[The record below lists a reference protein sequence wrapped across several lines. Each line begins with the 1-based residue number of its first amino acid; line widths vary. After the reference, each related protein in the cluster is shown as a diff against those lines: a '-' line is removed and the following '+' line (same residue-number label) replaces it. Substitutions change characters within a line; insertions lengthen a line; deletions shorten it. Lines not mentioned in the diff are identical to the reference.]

1 MSCAA
6 AHRVIQL
13 EQQARKLGIHTSLL
27 FLGDCFFGSPTVI
40 QPLNIPLILKR
51 VRDFDV
57 IHAGGSGPACVM
69 GIMKPLMKSE
79 TLIVYDVHGDVMAE
93 TQLTMNTGR
102 GLVGH
107 FNALQI
113 IATDSVAVKHAD
125 YFLAASNGVKQS
137 LLARG
142 IKDEAI
148 EVIPNGVDLRLFDC
162 KRTES
167 NEPSSRLFTVT
178 YAGSF
183 LPWHGV
189 HSLIDSAQRL
199 KNGDIKF
206 KIIGFRGRDS
216 KLRET
221 IRTKLGNKVDLMGW
235 LPQDELIAHLKRS
248 DVLIIPADAYS
259 RRVRQAAFP
268 TKFAE
273 YLALGKP
280 VIVTRVDEVSEL
292 VEAFDCGFVCQP
304 TPESL
309 ADTIRQAR
317 DTPEAI
323 LSKKGMNG
331 RRLAEVQL
339 DVNLIGKRYVA
350 FLKRIVE
357 NQK

>member
-13 EQQARKLGIHTSLL
+13 EKQARKLGVETSLL
-27 FLGDCFFGSPTVI
+27 FLGDCSFGSPTVI
-40 QPLNIPLILKR
+40 QPLNIPFILKH

-57 IHAGGSGPACVM
+57 IHAGASGPACVM
-69 GIMKPLMKSE
+69 GIMKPLMKSG

-93 TQLTMNTGR
+93 THLTMSRGR
-102 GLVGH
+102 GLAARL
-107 FNALQI
+107 NALQI
-113 IATDSVAVKHAD
+113 IATDSVAVRRAD

-142 IKDEAI
+142 IGDETI
-148 EVIPNGVDLRLFDC
+148 EVIPNGVDLGLFDC
-162 KRTES
+162 ERTAS
-167 NEPSSRLFTVT
+167 DEPSPRFFTVT

-189 HSLIDSAQRL
+189 HTLIASAQALR
-199 KNGDIKF
+199 NDDIKF
-206 KIIGFRGRDS
+206 KIIGFRERDS

-221 IRTKLGNKVDLMGW
+221 IRIKLGKRVDLMGW
-235 LPQDELIAHLKRS
+235 LPQDELISHLKKS
-248 DVLIIPADAYS
+248 DVLIIPADACS

-292 VEAFDCGFVCQP
+292 VEGFDCGFVCQP

-323 LSKKGMNG
+323 LLKKGMNG
-331 RRLAEVQL
+331 RRLAEAQL
-339 DVNLIGKRYVA
+339 DVSLIGKRYVA

>member
-13 EQQARKLGIHTSLL
+13 EKQARKLGVDTSLL

-40 QPLNIPLILKR
+40 QPLNIPWILKH

-57 IHAGGSGPACVM
+57 IHAGASGPACVM
-69 GIMKPLMKSE
+69 GIMKPLMKSG

-93 TQLTMNTGR
+93 THLTMSRGR
-102 GLVGH
+102 GLAAR

-113 IATDSVAVKHAD
+113 IATDSVAVRHAD
-125 YFLAASNGVKQS
+125 YFLAASNGVKRS

-142 IKDEAI
+142 IRDETI
-148 EVIPNGVDLRLFDC
+148 EVIPNGVNLRLFDC
-162 KRTES
+162 EKTAS
-167 NEPSSRLFTVT
+167 HEPSSRFFTVT

-189 HSLIDSAQRL
+189 HSLTASAQALR
-199 KNGDIKF
+199 NDDIKF
-206 KIIGFRGRDS
+206 KFIGFRERDS
-216 KLRET
+216 KLREA
-221 IRTKLGNKVDLMGW
+221 IRTKLGKRVDLMGW
-235 LPQDELIAHLKRS
+235 LPQDELISHLKKS

-259 RRVRQAAFP
+259 RVVRQAAFP
-268 TKFAE
+268 TKFSE

-280 VIVTRVDEVSEL
+280 VIVTRLDEVSEL
-292 VEAFDCGFVCQP
+292 VDRFDCGFVCQP

-317 DTPEAI
+317 DTPKAI
-323 LSKKGMNG
+323 LLRKGMNG
-331 RRLAEVQL
+331 RRLAEAQL

-357 NQK
+357 NQN